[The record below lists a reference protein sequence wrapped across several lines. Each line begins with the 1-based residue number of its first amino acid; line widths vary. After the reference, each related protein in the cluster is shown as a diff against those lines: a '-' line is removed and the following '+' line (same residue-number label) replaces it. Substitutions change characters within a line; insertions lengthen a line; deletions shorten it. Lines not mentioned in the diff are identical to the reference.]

1 MSSDQGVAL
10 YRKLLVENM
19 ESIQR
24 GEDPKGIVRDPAKN
38 EPMIKVVRPH
48 ERPPVFIPS
57 TACLKDPA
65 ARHTEASV
73 LVKRMRRTIYKPT
86 T

>member
-1 MSSDQGVAL
+1 MSIWALGFGSLFMDTSSELVAL

-24 GEDPKGIVRDPAKN
+24 GEDPMGIVRDPAKN

-48 ERPPVFIPS
+48 ERPPVFYTFDGVFEGPS
-57 TACLKDPA
+57 RPPH
-65 ARHTEASV
+65 RG
-73 LVKRMRRTIYKPT
+73 
-86 T
+86 